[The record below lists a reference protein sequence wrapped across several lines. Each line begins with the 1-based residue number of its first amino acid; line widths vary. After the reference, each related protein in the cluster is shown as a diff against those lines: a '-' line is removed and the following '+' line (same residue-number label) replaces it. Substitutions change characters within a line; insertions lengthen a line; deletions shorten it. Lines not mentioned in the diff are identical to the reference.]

1 MVYLEPEVEVSCLS
15 VNDSDDVSMA
25 ENNKLSSDDAKTDSD
40 MHNDGAVLDSA
51 LDDANTNQ
59 RGSMYIFHILYNLSL
74 CALIILPIVVSASMY
89 SIVFFSFF
97 VRYGYPSLVYSLYI
111 LLYGKNVELFLQLYN
126 VLLEMF

>member
-1 MVYLEPEVEVSCLS
+1 VVYLEPEVEVSCLS

-59 RGSMYIFHILYNLSL
+59 RGSMYIFHIVYNLYL
-74 CALIILPIVVSASMY
+74 CALLNSAPVSHRAGRAVVCGRHIV
-89 SIVFFSFF
+89 I
-97 VRYGYPSLVYSLYI
+97 G
-111 LLYGKNVELFLQLYN
+111 
-126 VLLEMF
+126 